1 MTVTKPNQ
9 GCPPLLA
16 LPAILYA
23 ATQRQLYLLPVWFGV
38 PNHTGHLTAT
48 CTDNT
53 PPAGAAARM
62 RARYGVTCPTPA
74 PHPATLIS

>member
-1 MTVTKPNQ
+1 MTVTKPNR

-16 LPAILYA
+16 LLAILYA
-23 ATQRQLYLLPVWFGV
+23 ATQRQLYPLPVWFGV

-53 PPAGAAARM
+53 P
-62 RARYGVTCPTPA
+62 
-74 PHPATLIS
+74 